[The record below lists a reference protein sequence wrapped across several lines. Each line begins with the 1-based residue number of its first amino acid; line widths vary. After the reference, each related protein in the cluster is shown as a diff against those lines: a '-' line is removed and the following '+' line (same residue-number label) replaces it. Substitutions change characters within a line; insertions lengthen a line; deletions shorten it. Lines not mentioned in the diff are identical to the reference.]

1 MKNFLKEVLKEYQF
15 IVGVILALVGIIG
28 LEAFAPLFNK
38 SIKIIPWLIAFSN
51 QYSGVLLLILILI
64 SFNLAR
70 KQSIIRKKLGMLSTQ
85 SLTFVSDEQTIFIGS
100 NTNKALPSNVK
111 AVATQIHPA
120 WHVADSLNPEL
131 RTATWIADRKTISND
146 EAVEGGQYT
155 FARDFDVPFDL
166 SRMRSA
172 KLSLLVDDY
181 CEVMVNETRFGRV
194 EGFKSIHTFDIG
206 KAVKKGINHV
216 QFSVE
221 NMNFRVKNNPN
232 VDKAFFD
239 SKEKGLMNP
248 YGFKFS
254 IVIEYFG

>member
-1 MKNFLKEVLKEYQF
+1 MKRFLKDYKFL
-15 IVGVILALVGIIG
+15 ISTILALTSIIG
-28 LEAFAPLFNK
+28 LDALGKFMNT
-38 SIKIIPWLIAFSN
+38 SIQIIPWLIAFLN
-51 QYSGVLLLILILI
+51 QYSGLLLLILIVISCYLAWKQLI
-64 SFNLAR
+64 ITR
-70 KQSIIRKKLGMLSTQ
+70 KLGMLSTQ
-85 SLTFVSDEQTIFIGS
+85 RLTIVSDEETIFIGS

-120 WHVADSLNPEL
+120 WQNVGDRLNPEL
-131 RTATWIADRKTISND
+131 KTATWIADRKIISND

-172 KLSLLVDDY
+172 ELSLLVDDY

-194 EGFKSIHTFDIG
+194 EGFRVIHTFDIS
-206 KAVKKGINHV
+206 KAVKKGTNHV
-216 QFSVE
+216 QFVVE

-232 VDKAFFD
+232 TDRAFFE
-239 SKEKGLMNP
+239 SEEKFLMNP

-254 IVIEYFG
+254 IIIEYFG